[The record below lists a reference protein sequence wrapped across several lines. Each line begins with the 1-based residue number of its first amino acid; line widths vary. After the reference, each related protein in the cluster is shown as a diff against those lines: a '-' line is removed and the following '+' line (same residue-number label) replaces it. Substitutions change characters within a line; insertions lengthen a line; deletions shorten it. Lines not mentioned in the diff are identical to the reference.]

1 MNTDF
6 KINGQS
12 YRFATSAE
20 NVKYGS
26 GTVKDALDDIKSFDT
41 SGMSEFGKKLYAA
54 DEKEFKRLL
63 EISSEGI
70 WDTGQNRWQG
80 TAIVTD
86 DNGEKV
92 LSLAGTNLQTA
103 APVEFGGDPFT
114 IKFFLRKGGLPIN
127 TTYNVFGA
135 YGQTSSFGVRVV
147 TTANTSVINVNVA
160 TGTTSLT
167 ATPLALINNYTS
179 TDWRT
184 FEFDY
189 NGAGKLTCKFNDV
202 ASKYSGSNPI
212 SLTIAREPRRLIFG
226 AFAGYVDDFE
236 LNDNGV
242 IKSKLGFE

>member
-1 MNTDF
+1 MTP
-6 KINGQS
+6 
-12 YRFATSAE
+12 Y
-20 NVKYGS
+20 
-26 GTVKDALDDIKSFDT
+26 
-41 SGMSEFGKKLYAA
+41 GKKLLLAKNA
-54 DEKEFKRLL
+54 TEFKRLL

-80 TAIVTD
+80 NAIVTD

-114 IKFFLRKGGLPIN
+114 IKFWMRKGSLSIN
-127 TTYNVFGA
+127 KTYNVFGA

-147 TTANTSVINVNVA
+147 TSANASVINVNVA

-167 ATPLALINNYTS
+167 ATPLALINTYTS

-202 ASKYSGSNPI
+202 AYKSSGSNPI
-212 SLTIAREPRRLIFG
+212 SLTIAREPRRLYFG
-226 AFAGYVDDFE
+226 AFPGFVDDFE
-236 LNDNGV
+236 LVDNGV
-242 IKSKLGFE
+242 VKSKLNFGG